1 MSIHHIL
8 LFKIERNVRSNRSR
22 GKHDRIVYTRT
33 RSIVRSSF
41 TEGGIFFSRLAT
53 EPSRDI
59 REFLRFLDEFLP
71 STRAELRSTLGPFS
85 HRLKRLKLSIE
96 RTSGSAVLTSL
107 PVSSHH
113 YESEIIIDGKVGEG
127 SQRKMAGGRI
137 GIRNGEGQTFRDNL
151 FRVHTQ
157 TGSASHEYQAARY
170 TFLLLTSIIFRF
182 YTSTYVYLIFF
193 SRYFS
198 LLFLLFL
205 TRDFNST
212 QLSNNLMR
220 MNNC

>member
-8 LFKIERNVRSNRSR
+8 LFKIERNVRSIRSR

-41 TEGGIFFSRLAT
+41 TKGGIFFFAFGDRAKSRYARVSPVLGRVSSVHAWVASGNVRWLWWPG
-53 EPSRDI
+53 ERNG
-59 REFLRFLDEFLP
+59 F

-127 SQRKMAGGRI
+127 S
-137 GIRNGEGQTFRDNL
+137 
-151 FRVHTQ
+151 
-157 TGSASHEYQAARY
+157 
-170 TFLLLTSIIFRF
+170 
-182 YTSTYVYLIFF
+182 
-193 SRYFS
+193 
-198 LLFLLFL
+198 
-205 TRDFNST
+205 
-212 QLSNNLMR
+212 
-220 MNNC
+220 